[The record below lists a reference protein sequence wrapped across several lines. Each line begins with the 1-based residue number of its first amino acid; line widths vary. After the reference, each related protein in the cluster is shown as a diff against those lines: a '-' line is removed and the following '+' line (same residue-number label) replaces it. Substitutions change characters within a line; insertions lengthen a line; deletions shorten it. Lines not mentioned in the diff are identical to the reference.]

1 MAGPVCVE
9 RCFAAILCTCR
20 ASFLARPGPPQ
31 LCPPSRRPAPVH
43 STIRFRVTLI
53 LIPTVNCTKGKG
65 GCVPALNPFLLP
77 NSNTSHCVKI
87 RVLPLNF
94 FIFCEA
100 GPRDGGTGCP
110 TTPPGTGGR
119 VVRPPPPGW
128 GDGLSDHPPPRMG
141 SGRAGKKHCPNKL
154 GVLKYDITRS
164 DWLGS

>member
-31 LCPPSRRPAPVH
+31 LCPPSRCPAPVH

-87 RVLPLNF
+87 RVLPLRQDLGTGGR
-94 FIFCEA
+94 A
-100 GPRDGGTGCP
+100 VRPPPLGRGDGLSDHHPPDGGTGCP
-110 TTPPGTGGR
+110 TT
-119 VVRPPPPGW
+119 
-128 GDGLSDHPPPRMG
+128 PPRMG
-141 SGRAGKKHCPNKL
+141 SGRAGKKHCTHTHYAQLQSSPPL
-154 GVLKYDITRS
+154 F
-164 DWLGS
+164 